1 MFVATITKEI
11 TLPKEY
17 ALLANLVGLL
27 LLVAGVAVYR
37 FLLRRVRGTGG
48 NVRSEL
54 LGAADVL
61 VAVTLVVLLC
71 LLLGMQWVSPVT
83 PPANGTA
90 APPGQVVSGLQI
102 IYGALQFA
110 LPVAGILALLIGR
123 NISLFDLFGLKRVG
137 IVRAVAMAGGLTL
150 LLLPMFLLVTSITY
164 QVLGDRADQQELVK
178 IYQHAAKTGNDGLV
192 WQVVIAAVCIAP
204 FAEEI
209 LFRGYIYPVFK
220 RTIGTVP
227 AAVGS
232 ALLFGAIHNNALG
245 FPGLTLLALA
255 LTLTYEFTGSLL
267 VSVFMHAWFNG
278 LSLFAM
284 WWAVRNGLVT

>member
-1 MFVATITKEI
+1 MFIAAVTKEI
-11 TLPKEY
+11 ELPQEY
-17 ALLANLVGLL
+17 ALLAKVVGVL
-27 LLVAGVAVYR
+27 LLVAGATVYR
-37 FLLRRVRGTGG
+37 QLLRRVCGTGG
-48 NVRSEL
+48 KVRSEF
-54 LGAADVL
+54 LGATDVL
-61 VAVTLVVLLC
+61 VAMTLVAFLC
-71 LLLGMQWVSPVT
+71 LLLAVQWIGT
-83 PPANGTA
+83 PPAEATA
-90 APPGQVVSGLQI
+90 APPGQAISGLQI

-110 LPVAGILALLIGR
+110 LPVAAILALLIGR

-137 IVRAVAMAGGLTL
+137 VIRAVAMAGGLIL
-150 LLLPMFLLVTSITY
+150 LLLPMFLLVTSLTY
-164 QVLGDRADQQELVK
+164 QMLGERAEQQELVK
-178 IYQHAAKTGNDGLV
+178 IYQHAARTGNDGMV

-227 AAVGS
+227 AAFGT
-232 ALLFGAIHNNALG
+232 ALLFAAIHNNALG

-255 LTLTYEFTGSLL
+255 LTLAYEFTGSLL